1 MAAGTARKTP
11 QSVKLPDRE
20 WLTPNETARA
30 FGIARGTLFAR
41 IASGRLDLVIDQRGD
56 LSFISRA
63 SVERAL
69 NGST

>member
-1 MAAGTARKTP
+1 MSAVGARKERTTP
-11 QSVKLPDRE
+11 ELPDRE

-30 FGIARGTLFAR
+30 LGIARGTLFSR
-41 IASGRLDLVIDQRGD
+41 IASGRLALVIDQRGD

-69 NGST
+69 SGGA